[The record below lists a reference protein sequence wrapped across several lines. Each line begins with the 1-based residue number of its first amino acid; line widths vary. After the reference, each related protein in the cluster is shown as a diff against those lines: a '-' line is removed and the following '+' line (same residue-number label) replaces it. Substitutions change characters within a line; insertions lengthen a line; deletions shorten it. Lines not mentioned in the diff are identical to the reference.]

1 MNRAFLRGL
10 LSEFEKQAK
19 KAKAAQPAQ
28 QPQMM
33 MMPAIPPE
41 VLAALMGEP
50 EPEYEDPSM
59 LQMLTPSIGLGAAG
73 LGVGAAG
80 GLAWPKVAPHMA
92 NLRANIAA
100 RAGPLLSRMNPMRM
114 FGKRAM
120 EKAAVFL
127 RKGEWYA
134 TFPPDIV
141 PDQSDYRVADL
152 LSLLSKS
159 AGEREKRAMAFLEQ
173 KRPRKVKEI
182 YSALKREH
190 PGMPAEMKARIAARQ
205 GKPGKQKQGP
215 PYKGPLTKAA
225 KKEEKREDP
234 SGYIG
239 LMLKA
244 MRRVGK
250 GRDPRMLM
258 AMDRLARN
266 IPTDKR
272 PY

>member
-10 LSEFEKQAK
+10 LSEFEKRAK

-50 EPEYEDPSM
+50 EPQYEDPSM

-73 LGVGAAG
+73 LGVGAMG
-80 GLAWPKVAPHMA
+80 GLAYPRIQPHLA
-92 NLRANIAA
+92 NLRANLAA
-100 RAGPLLSRMNPMRM
+100 KAGPLLSRMNPMRM

-120 EKAAVFL
+120 
-127 RKGEWYA
+127 
-134 TFPPDIV
+134 
-141 PDQSDYRVADL
+141 
-152 LSLLSKS
+152 
-159 AGEREKRAMAFLEQ
+159 AFLKQ
-173 KRPRKVKEI
+173 RRPRKVKEI
-182 YSALKREH
+182 YAALKRDH
-190 PGMPAEMKARIAARQ
+190 PEMPAEMKARISARQ
-205 GKPGKQKQGP
+205 GKPGKQKVGP

-225 KKEEKREDP
+225 KKDEEREDP

-244 MRRVGK
+244 MRRAGK
-250 GRDPRMLM
+250 GRDPRLLM
-258 AMDRLARN
+258 AMDRLAHN
-266 IPTDKR
+266 VPTGKR

>member
-10 LSEFEKQAK
+10 LCEFEKHAK
-19 KAKAAQPAQ
+19 KGGGQAQ
-28 QPQMM
+28 QPQMQ
-33 MMPAIPPE
+33 MMPAIPPD

-50 EPEYEDPSM
+50 VEYEEPSM

-80 GLAWPKVAPHMA
+80 GLAYPKVAPYLQ
-92 NLRANIAA
+92 NLRANLAA
-100 RAGPLLSRMNPMRM
+100 KMPALNPMRWL
-114 FGKRAM
+114 G
-120 EKAAVFL
+120 
-127 RKGEWYA
+127 
-134 TFPPDIV
+134 
-141 PDQSDYRVADL
+141 
-152 LSLLSKS
+152 
-159 AGEREKRAMAFLEQ
+159 KRAMAFLKQ
-173 KRPRKVKEI
+173 DRPRKVKEI

-225 KKEEKREDP
+225 KKRKEEPREDP
-234 SGYIG
+234 SGYVG

-244 MRRVGK
+244 MRRTGK
-250 GRDPRMLM
+250 GSDPRMLM

>member
-50 EPEYEDPSM
+50 EPQYEDPSM

-73 LGVGAAG
+73 LGVGAMG
-80 GLAWPKVAPHMA
+80 GLAYPRIQPHLAKLKA
-92 NLRANIAA
+92 NLAA
-100 RAGPLLSRMNPMRM
+100 KMPALNPMRW
-114 FGKRAM
+114 FG
-120 EKAAVFL
+120 
-127 RKGEWYA
+127 
-134 TFPPDIV
+134 
-141 PDQSDYRVADL
+141 
-152 LSLLSKS
+152 
-159 AGEREKRAMAFLEQ
+159 KRAMAFLKQ
-173 KRPRKVKEI
+173 RRPQGVKRI
-182 YSALKREH
+182 YRALKREH
-190 PGMPAEMKARIAARQ
+190 PEMPAEMKARISARQ
-205 GKPGKQKQGP
+205 GRPGKQAQGA

-225 KKEEKREDP
+225 KKDEEREDP

-244 MRRVGK
+244 MRRAGK
-250 GRDPRMLM
+250 GRDPRLLM
-258 AMDRLARN
+258 AMDRLAHN
-266 IPTDKR
+266 VPTGKR